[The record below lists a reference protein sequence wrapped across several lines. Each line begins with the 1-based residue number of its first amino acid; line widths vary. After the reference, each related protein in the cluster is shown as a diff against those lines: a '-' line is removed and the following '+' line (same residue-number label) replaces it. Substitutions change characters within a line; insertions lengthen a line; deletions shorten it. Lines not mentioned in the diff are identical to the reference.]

1 MAKLPADQA
10 VSDFFGEDVDISSSS
25 YPAGRVAIARDNA
38 RLFVGNVNNYYSE
51 NPRRDAFSIEDL
63 SITDTTMM
71 DPLSFTTSVLA
82 AVTQTADTLRSCQRR
97 AARLRIADL
106 SIASL
111 HTECSTIRLRLNQI
125 QSLMLRSG
133 EKQLEDRFE
142 AYVLNEY
149 DDLLQACCLAF
160 SILNRRL
167 ESLGITQMTDMD
179 RETLREKL
187 HDMWAYSQME
197 MICHTI
203 GSLARAI
210 GILSSAFQSYVL

>member
-1 MAKLPADQA
+1 MAKLPPDQA
-10 VSDFFGEDVDISSSS
+10 VSDFFGEDVAISSSS

-38 RLFVGNVNNYYSE
+38 RLFVGNVNNYYTE
-51 NPRRDAFSIEDL
+51 NPKRDAFSIEDL

-71 DPLSFTTSVLA
+71 DPLSFTISVLA
-82 AVTQTADTLRSCQRR
+82 AVSQTADTLRSCQRH
-97 AARLRIADL
+97 AAGLRMADL

-125 QSLMLRSG
+125 QSLILRGG
-133 EKQLEDRFE
+133 ENKLEDRFE

-149 DDLLQACCLAF
+149 DDLLQACCLPF
-160 SILNRRL
+160 SLLNRHL
-167 ESLGITQMTDMD
+167 ASLGITQMKEMD
-179 RETLREKL
+179 RITLRGKL
-187 HDMWAYSQME
+187 HDIWAYSQME

-210 GILSSAFQSYVL
+210 GILSSAFQSYVF